1 MSSLVPQQDIT
12 PTRTTES
19 PESASSMDDGSVHPP
34 QASVEITGIK
44 ASGLPQKVGLFSGQF
59 FVRINGDNFTK
70 QSKPTKY
77 TRDGEYVATWRD
89 IITFDAMESS
99 RIEVEVFA
107 RRCFFSYKIIKK
119 TESNQS
125 LGDLLGNANNAAELE
140 LLGNGQPAGKIA
152 FHISRSSG
160 AASKGDV

>member
-1 MSSLVPQQDIT
+1 MIEPLLMGMF
-12 PTRTTES
+12 
-19 PESASSMDDGSVHPP
+19 A
-34 QASVEITGIK
+34 GIK

-89 IITFDAMESS
+89 IITLYGLQMTCRIVLMEHFSDAMESS

-125 LGDLLGNANNAAELE
+125 LGDLLGNANN
-140 LLGNGQPAGKIA
+140 GQPERLPLKQKNARLTDID
-152 FHISRSSG
+152 SG
-160 AASKGDV
+160 RT